1 MPCSCVRDSCAERA
15 SVDSLFHYH
24 SPWDI
29 MDYMPKA
36 IEPKK
41 HEVQRRLEDT
51 EFWLDDE
58 KRTQLMDGLR
68 EGRDPKVTCEAL
80 GISKPEY
87 DRALKEGYRCL
98 LMPYKQRNEREMAMA
113 EFYCEAKGSL
123 MEFERNQVGVILK
136 SAEMGD
142 WKAAAWLLERRMPEM
157 YAKRELPPIRPEVA
171 DAPSIK
177 IELVDPTSDS
187 ERMLKLERETL
198 DEIDGKVMEK

>member
-1 MPCSCVRDSCAERA
+1 
-15 SVDSLFHYH
+15 
-24 SPWDI
+24 
-29 MDYMPKA
+29 MPKA

-41 HEVQRRLEDT
+41 REVTRRLEDT

-98 LMPYKQRNEREMAMA
+98 LIPYKQRDEREMAMA

-142 WKAAAWLLERRMPEM
+142 WKRPRGYWKDVCPRCTRRGNFRPLGPRWLTP
-157 YAKRELPPIRPEVA
+157 RP
-171 DAPSIK
+171 SK
-177 IELVDPTSDS
+177 SS
-187 ERMLKLERETL
+187 W
-198 DEIDGKVMEK
+198 

>member
-1 MPCSCVRDSCAERA
+1 MV
-15 SVDSLFHYH
+15 H
-24 SPWDI
+24 
-29 MDYMPKA
+29 MPKA

-41 HEVQRRLEDT
+41 REVARRLEDT
-51 EFWLDDE
+51 EFWNDDE
-58 KRTQLMDGLR
+58 KRETLMQGLR

-98 LMPYKQRNEREMAMA
+98 LMPYKQRDEREMAMA
-113 EFYCEAKGSL
+113 EFYCQAKHSL
-123 MEFERNQVGVILK
+123 MEFEASQVGVIIN
-136 SAEMGD
+136 SAQMGD

-157 YAKRELPPIRPEVA
+157 YAKRELPPLRQEVS

-187 ERMLKLERETL
+187 ERMLKLEQETL

>member
-1 MPCSCVRDSCAERA
+1 
-15 SVDSLFHYH
+15 
-24 SPWDI
+24 
-29 MDYMPKA
+29 MPKA

-41 HEVQRRLEDT
+41 HEIQRRLEDT

-58 KRTQLMDGLR
+58 KREQLMSGLR

-157 YAKRELPPIRPEVA
+157 YAKRELPPIRPEA
-171 DAPSIK
+171 PEAPSIK
-177 IELVDPTSDS
+177 IELIDPTSDS

-198 DEIDGKVMEK
+198 AEIDGKVMEK

>member
-1 MPCSCVRDSCAERA
+1 MV
-15 SVDSLFHYH
+15 H
-24 SPWDI
+24 
-29 MDYMPKA
+29 MPKA

-41 HEVQRRLEDT
+41 REVARRLEDT
-51 EFWLDDE
+51 EFWNDDE
-58 KRTQLMDGLR
+58 KRDALMQGLR

-98 LMPYKQRNEREMAMA
+98 LMPYKQRDDREMAMA
-113 EFYCEAKGSL
+113 EFYCQAKHSL
-123 MEFERNQVGVILK
+123 MEFEASQVGVIIN
-136 SAEMGD
+136 SAQMGD

-157 YAKRELPPIRPEVA
+157 YAKRELPPLRQEVS

-187 ERMLKLERETL
+187 ERMLKLEQETL

>member
-1 MPCSCVRDSCAERA
+1 MV
-15 SVDSLFHYH
+15 
-24 SPWDI
+24 
-29 MDYMPKA
+29 YMPKA

-41 HEVQRRLEDT
+41 HEVTRRLEDT
-51 EFWLDDE
+51 EFWLDED
-58 KRTQLMDGLR
+58 KREQLMSGLR

-123 MEFERNQVGVILK
+123 MDFERNKIWKIQK
-136 SAEMGD
+136 TAEMGD

-171 DAPSIK
+171 DTPSIK
-177 IELVDPTSDS
+177 IELVNSESDA
-187 ERMLKLERETL
+187 ERLLKLEQETL
-198 DEIDGKVMEK
+198 DEIDGKAMEK